1 MHSLVAKNLC
11 KSFEKYESRID
22 YFLAVVFQLNRSK
35 KIPVIKNISFSVRPG
50 ETYGILG
57 VNGSGKSTIVKM
69 LTGHSQI
76 TSGTIDSEGEIRR
89 YNYMTGMVDS
99 YTGFDNIYYK
109 CSLSGMSRAQINEKI
124 EDIMNFSELGDDL
137 YKEYRL
143 YSSSMKGKLGFAISI
158 NLDADIIVIDGTLAV
173 GDDKFRRKCHD
184 AIYEKLR
191 KGSSIV
197 YATHSQTAV
206 ENLCQRCLWIDK
218 GEIVC
223 EGNPKKISKLY
234 KKYIDGE
241 EKLEDIKYGL
251 KVGRYGIH

>member
-11 KSFEKYESRID
+11 KSFDKFESRLD
-22 YFLAVVFQLNRSK
+22 YFLSVAFQINK
-35 KIPVIKNISFSVRPG
+35 AEKIPVIKDVSFSVRPG

-57 VNGSGKSTIVKM
+57 INGSGKSTIVKM

-76 TSGTIDSEGEIRR
+76 TSGKIEAVGNIKR
-89 YNYMTGMVDS
+89 YNYMTGMIDS

-109 CSLSGMSRAQINEKI
+109 CSLSGMTRKEINEKI
-124 EDIMNFSELGDDL
+124 EDIITFSELGDDL
-137 YKEYRL
+137 YKDYRL

-158 NLDADIIVIDGTLAV
+158 NLDADIIVLDGTLAV

-184 AIYEKLR
+184 AIYAKLR
-191 KGSSIV
+191 KGACII

-206 ENLCQRCLWIDK
+206 ENLCQRCLWIDN
-218 GEIVC
+218 GEVVC
-223 EGNPKKISKLY
+223 EGNPKKISALY

>member
-11 KSFEKYESRID
+11 KSFDKFESRAD
-22 YFLAVVFQLNRSK
+22 YLLSVAFKINRAK
-35 KIPVIKNISFSVRPG
+35 KIPLIKNVSFSVRPG

-69 LTGHSQI
+69 LTGHSPI
-76 TSGTIDSEGEIRR
+76 TSGTVESVGKISR
-89 YNYMTGMVDS
+89 YNYMSGMIDS

-109 CSLSGMSRAQINEKI
+109 CSLSGMSRDEINEKI
-124 EDIMNFSELGDDL
+124 EDIMSFSELGDDL

-158 NLDADIIVIDGTLAV
+158 NLDVDIIVLDGSLAV

-184 AIYEKLR
+184 AIYKRLR
-191 KGSSIV
+191 QGVSII
-197 YATHSQTAV
+197 YATHSHTAV
-206 ENLCQRCLWIDK
+206 ENICQRCLWIDN
-218 GEIVC
+218 GEVIC
-223 EGNPKKISKLY
+223 EGNPKKISALY

-241 EKLEDIKYGL
+241 EKIENIKYGL
-251 KVGRYGIH
+251 KVGRHGIH